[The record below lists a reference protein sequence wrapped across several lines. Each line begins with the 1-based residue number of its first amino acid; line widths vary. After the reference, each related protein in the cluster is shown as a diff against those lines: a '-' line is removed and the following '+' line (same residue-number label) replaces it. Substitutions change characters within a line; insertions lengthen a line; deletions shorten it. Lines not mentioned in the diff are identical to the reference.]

1 MKSKLTIDKNGT
13 KEWKLPS
20 GDFHKEDGPALE
32 YASGTKLWW
41 INGKRHREDGPAI
54 EYISGNKRWYIND
67 REYTEQEYKYKIR
80 SIKLKLLL

>member
-32 YASGTKLWW
+32 YK
-41 INGKRHREDGPAI
+41 DGA
-54 EYISGNKRWYIND
+54 KFWYLND
-67 REYTEQEYKYKIR
+67 IPYTEQEYKYKTR
-80 SIKLKLLL
+80 SSKLKLLLH